1 MIEILSLPGAGVLGG
16 GDWANNEFLAL
27 GRLSTY
33 KRHGSDTESSLA
45 ADARFDGPHGTS
57 VIFCL
62 CTVMYGSV
70 AVAWVMYMAL
80 VPNRKDTSLMH
91 TGMLCISWASC
102 SIGMIVLNKHLAVA
116 LEAPALIAMAQMA
129 LCFGATAVV
138 SGKELLVANR
148 KQLAYWM
155 TIPLFFAGML
165 CTSIYTV
172 QYISISLFTVIRNL
186 MPLVTLP
193 METLAMPVEKQ
204 PKVNVWIVL
213 SLCVTLVGAIM
224 YAQGLKSVSILGVT
238 FAFVNMG
245 ITVCDRV
252 LQRRLLTQE
261 CKDLHVVVCTMVTNL
276 FGMLPCIVLAFA
288 TTQISELPKHRK
300 HWTDIRIIAML
311 CLSGVVSIGI
321 GALGF
326 EVQRRLS
333 ATSFLI
339 MQNVSKIVVVFIGVL
354 VFGDTIKSPL
364 AGSGLLVSLL
374 GSFMYSRMQM
384 KVSAEEKPLVAKLD
398 AKA

>member
-1 MIEILSLPGAGVLGG
+1 
-16 GDWANNEFLAL
+16 
-27 GRLSTY
+27 
-33 KRHGSDTESSLA
+33 
-45 ADARFDGPHGTS
+45 
-57 VIFCL
+57 
-62 CTVMYGSV
+62 
-70 AVAWVMYMAL
+70 
-80 VPNRKDTSLMH
+80 
-91 TGMLCISWASC
+91 
-102 SIGMIVLNKHLAVA
+102 
-116 LEAPALIAMAQMA
+116 
-129 LCFGATAVV
+129 
-138 SGKELLVANR
+138 
-148 KQLAYWM
+148 
-155 TIPLFFAGML
+155 
-165 CTSIYTV
+165 
-172 QYISISLFTVIRNL
+172 
-186 MPLVTLP
+186 

-364 AGSGLLVSLL
+364 AGSGLFVSLL